1 MFKHLN
7 TRIPKRIEQEK
18 DKVSAVMIPLIKKN
32 DGYHILFE
40 VRSNKLSQQPGEIC
54 FPGGR
59 REHDET
65 SMETSIRETC
75 EELLISESNIKLYGP
90 LDYFLSPAGLRI
102 DPYLGELVNYD
113 GQYSND
119 EVSEIFT
126 VPLAFFQNT
135 PPKCY
140 YNKVTMYPT
149 DNFPFDKVPGGKEYP
164 WARGEYEVLF
174 YEYDPVIQIC
184 FESVL
189 LDHYF
194 FFYKFVSQNS
204 CNCLYASSSSGPLIK
219 NTTSAS

>member
-75 EELLISESNIKLYGP
+75 EELLISESNIKLKNR
-90 LDYFLSPAGLRI
+90 FI
-102 DPYLGELVNYD
+102 
-113 GQYSND
+113 D
-119 EVSEIFT
+119 EVSVHF
-126 VPLAFFQNT
+126 
-135 PPKCY
+135 Y
-140 YNKVTMYPT
+140 YQKDILSNVITLK
-149 DNFPFDKVPGGKEYP
+149 NSDK
-164 WARGEYEVLF
+164 
-174 YEYDPVIQIC
+174 
-184 FESVL
+184 
-189 LDHYF
+189 
-194 FFYKFVSQNS
+194 
-204 CNCLYASSSSGPLIK
+204 PLISFRLD
-219 NTTSAS
+219 NTRKIYLEGEKSILLFNFVVSSLILFI

>member
-75 EELLISESNIKLYGP
+75 EELLISESIWAFRLLFISCWSADRSLSWGISKL
-90 LDYFLSPAGLRI
+90 
-102 DPYLGELVNYD
+102 
-113 GQYSND
+113 
-119 EVSEIFT
+119 
-126 VPLAFFQNT
+126 
-135 PPKCY
+135 
-140 YNKVTMYPT
+140 
-149 DNFPFDKVPGGKEYP
+149 
-164 WARGEYEVLF
+164 
-174 YEYDPVIQIC
+174 
-184 FESVL
+184 
-189 LDHYF
+189 
-194 FFYKFVSQNS
+194 
-204 CNCLYASSSSGPLIK
+204 
-219 NTTSAS
+219 

>member
-75 EELLISESNIKLYGP
+75 EELLISVRSLHLPEEL
-90 LDYFLSPAGLRI
+90 FLLHLP
-102 DPYLGELVNYD
+102 
-113 GQYSND
+113 
-119 EVSEIFT
+119 
-126 VPLAFFQNT
+126 
-135 PPKCY
+135 
-140 YNKVTMYPT
+140 
-149 DNFPFDKVPGGKEYP
+149 
-164 WARGEYEVLF
+164 
-174 YEYDPVIQIC
+174 
-184 FESVL
+184 
-189 LDHYF
+189 
-194 FFYKFVSQNS
+194 
-204 CNCLYASSSSGPLIK
+204 
-219 NTTSAS
+219 

>member
-113 GQYSND
+113 GQYSNE

-174 YEYDPVIQIC
+174 YEYDDRIIWGLTAKILYYNLKMIQ
-184 FESVL
+184 
-189 LDHYF
+189 
-194 FFYKFVSQNS
+194 
-204 CNCLYASSSSGPLIK
+204 
-219 NTTSAS
+219 

>member
-40 VRSNKLSQQPGEIC
+40 VSMDVSSCSLRPPGKQIS
-54 FPGGR
+54 PGCCESLLER
-59 REHDET
+59 
-65 SMETSIRETC
+65 TSIRETC

-126 VPLAFFQNT
+126 VPLAFFLNT
-135 PPKCY
+135 PPECY

-174 YEYDPVIQIC
+174 YEYDDRIIWGLTAKILYNNLKMIQ
-184 FESVL
+184 
-189 LDHYF
+189 
-194 FFYKFVSQNS
+194 
-204 CNCLYASSSSGPLIK
+204 
-219 NTTSAS
+219 

>member
-59 REHDET
+59 R
-65 SMETSIRETC
+65 
-75 EELLISESNIKLYGP
+75 
-90 LDYFLSPAGLRI
+90 
-102 DPYLGELVNYD
+102 ELVNYD

-174 YEYDPVIQIC
+174 YEYDDRIIWGLTAKILYYNLKMIQ
-184 FESVL
+184 
-189 LDHYF
+189 
-194 FFYKFVSQNS
+194 
-204 CNCLYASSSSGPLIK
+204 
-219 NTTSAS
+219 